1 MHFVYASRAASMN
14 ILYFITGLGMGGAEK
29 QVVNLADRMSAR
41 GHNVVIAYLT
51 GDADVLPE
59 EPDVTVV
66 ALNGNKTIFAMV
78 RAISNLVKLIKRF
91 EPDVLHSHM
100 VHANLI
106 ARMVRSV
113 VRIPKLICTAHSSN
127 EGGKLKMLAYR
138 LTDFLADLTTNVSQE
153 AVDILIAKG
162 ASPVGRM
169 VFVPNGIDT
178 ERFVFDESVRNQVRA
193 RESVDPSIK
202 VLLAVGRLVEAKNY
216 PCLLDAFT
224 LVSQDHDNVRL
235 WIVGDGPLAADLALY
250 ANKANLSEKISFFGR
265 RDDVPSFYS
274 AADIY
279 ILSSAWEGF
288 GLVVAE
294 AMSCETLVVATDCGG
309 VKEVLGDSGY
319 LVEPFNPEALRQAI
333 NSALDLLPEQ
343 KKSLVTSARS
353 RVLDNFSME
362 SVICRW
368 EELYAQPKA

>member
-1 MHFVYASRAASMN
+1 MN
-14 ILYFITGLGMGGAEK
+14 IIYFITGLGMGGAER

-59 EPDVTVV
+59 DPNVTVV
-66 ALNGNKTIFAMV
+66 ALNGNKTIFGMM
-78 RAISNLVKLIKRF
+78 RAVNNLVKLIRRF
-91 EPDVLHSHM
+91 KPGVMHSHM

-106 ARMVRSV
+106 ARIIRLFIKV
-113 VRIPKLICTAHSSN
+113 PKLICTAHSSN

-162 ASPVGRM
+162 ASSAGRM

-178 ERFVFDESVRNQVRA
+178 GRFIFDKHVRNEVRA
-193 RESVDPSIK
+193 RESVDSSTR

-216 PCLLDAFT
+216 PCLLDAFK
-224 LVSQDHDNVRL
+224 LVLKDHENICL

-250 ANKANLSEKISFFGR
+250 VNKANLNEKIKFFGS
-265 RDDVPSFYS
+265 RDDVPSFYC
-274 AADIY
+274 AADVY

-319 LVEPFNPEALRQAI
+319 LVEPFNPEALRQGI
-333 NSALDLLPEQ
+333 ISALNLTPEQ
-343 KKSLVTSARS
+343 KRSLVISARS
-353 RVLDNFSME
+353 RVVDNFSLE
-362 SVICRW
+362 SVVNRW
-368 EELYAQPKA
+368 EELYAQPRT